1 MTTTKDNAAP
11 RAAVYARIS
20 LDRKEEAG
28 VKRQE
33 KACRDLAAARGY
45 TVTGTYVDNSIS
57 AYSGATRP
65 EYQRLLR
72 DIKAG
77 LVDKVLVWHQDR
89 LHRRLAEL
97 SEYIDVVTAHGVD
110 TETVNGGAIDLSGAT
125 GIMLAQII
133 GAVSEQESRHKAERI
148 KAAYEQMNLNGVP
161 YGSGRRTFGY
171 VADRTALNEP
181 EAEALRHV
189 AGLIVNGGSLYGAA
203 KWLTENG
210 FTTTAGKQFYGGAV
224 RDLLLN
230 PRLAGY
236 ATHNT
241 LNHEG
246 KRVKSN
252 RKVVGRAQ
260 WPAIFTEE
268 EHEQLKA
275 VLTNPART
283 MNKGRGHKPEH
294 LGSGIF
300 RCGCDVC
307 LADPGNARVMYVRWR
322 KEKNKD
328 GTVYRKRMY
337 YSKSNE
343 KLNSRGHTSRLA
355 DPVEDYVTAAVLAR
369 LSRPDITAAIAAA
382 EDTGTATRLTAQ
394 RTELRDRI
402 NGLEAELVA
411 GNLDPAQFGRLNKA
425 LLAKMEQLDA
435 ELAACADD
443 NTALSAIMAA
453 GDDVRGWWVTA
464 PLELK
469 RSLLDAVAR
478 VYIIP
483 ERQGAKS
490 FDPDKIRIEWKV

>member
-77 LVDKVLVWHQDR
+77 LIEKVLVWHQDR

-210 FTTTAGKQFYGGAV
+210 FTTTAG
-224 RDLLLN
+224 
-230 PRLAGY
+230 
-236 ATHNT
+236 
-241 LNHEG
+241 
-246 KRVKSN
+246 
-252 RKVVGRAQ
+252 
-260 WPAIFTEE
+260 
-268 EHEQLKA
+268 
-275 VLTNPART
+275 
-283 MNKGRGHKPEH
+283 
-294 LGSGIF
+294 
-300 RCGCDVC
+300 
-307 LADPGNARVMYVRWR
+307 
-322 KEKNKD
+322 
-328 GTVYRKRMY
+328 
-337 YSKSNE
+337 
-343 KLNSRGHTSRLA
+343 
-355 DPVEDYVTAAVLAR
+355 
-369 LSRPDITAAIAAA
+369 
-382 EDTGTATRLTAQ
+382 
-394 RTELRDRI
+394 
-402 NGLEAELVA
+402 
-411 GNLDPAQFGRLNKA
+411 
-425 LLAKMEQLDA
+425 
-435 ELAACADD
+435 
-443 NTALSAIMAA
+443 
-453 GDDVRGWWVTA
+453 
-464 PLELK
+464 
-469 RSLLDAVAR
+469 
-478 VYIIP
+478 
-483 ERQGAKS
+483 
-490 FDPDKIRIEWKV
+490 

>member
-1 MTTTKDNAAP
+1 MTPKDNAAP

-45 TVTGTYVDNSIS
+45 AVTGVYVDNSIS

-77 LVDKVLVWHQDR
+77 LIDKVLVWHQDR

-148 KAAYEQMNLNGVP
+148 KAAYEQMNLNGMP

-189 AGLIVNGGSLYGAA
+189 AGLVVNGGSLYGAA
-203 KWLTENG
+203 NWLTAHG
-210 FTTTAGKQFYGGAV
+210 FTTTAGKKFYGGAV

-252 RKVVGRAQ
+252 RKIVGRAQ
-260 WPAIFTEE
+260 WPAIFTEK

-283 MNKGRGHKPEH
+283 KNRGRGHKPEH

-300 RCGCDVC
+300 RCGCDTC
-307 LADPGNARVMYVRWR
+307 LADPDDARVLYVRWR
-322 KEKNKD
+322 KETKYN
-328 GTVYRKRMY
+328 YKRRIY
-337 YSKSNE
+337 YAKVNE
-343 KLNSRGHTSRLA
+343 QLRGKGHASRLA
-355 DPVEDYVTAAVLAR
+355 DPVEEYVTAAVLAR
-369 LSRPDITAAIAAA
+369 LSRPDITTAIAAA
-382 EDTGTATRLTAQ
+382 EDTGTATRLTAE

-425 LLAKMEQLDA
+425 LITKMEQLDT
-435 ELAACADD
+435 ELAACAED
-443 NTALSAIMAA
+443 NTALSAIVAA
-453 GDDVRGWWVTA
+453 GDDVREWWVTA

-490 FDPDKIRIEWKV
+490 FNPDKVRIDWKV